1 MNAEDI
7 IEKLNLRPHPE
18 GGWYAETLSSDDEN
32 GGRSALSAI
41 YFLLKEGET
50 AHWHRIM
57 DAAEIWSWHAGSALS
72 LYRKEVDNAVEIVKL
87 GCNLD
92 NGERPQVIIP
102 VGAWQAASAKEGW
115 VLASNIVAPGFDFN
129 ALELAPPGFEPG
141 FGI

>member
-18 GGWYAETLSSDDEN
+18 GGWYTETLSSDDEN

-72 LYRKEVDNAVEIVKL
+72 PTARKVTMPSRL
-87 GCNLD
+87 SSS
-92 NGERPQVIIP
+92 
-102 VGAWQAASAKEGW
+102 AAILIR
-115 VLASNIVAPGFDFN
+115 VN
-129 ALELAPPGFEPG
+129 ALR
-141 FGI
+141 